1 MDVHHVLGTEPG
13 SLESGGTESGEV
25 TVWWEKDRKE
35 IGRTLKDR
43 VCQKQCSVRIYWMRA
58 LGPPEQRSA

>member
-1 MDVHHVLGTEPG
+1 MPGTEPG

-25 TVWWEKDRKE
+25 TVSTVSWEKDRKE

-43 VCQKQCSVRIYWMRA
+43 VCQKQRSVRIYWMRA